1 MKKKTVRTLRN
12 MKERGEKIAML
23 TAYDYTFARLL
34 DEAGVDVILVGD
46 SLGMVVQGHDTTH
59 PVTMEHMLY
68 HTGIVARGVR
78 QALVVGDMPF
88 LSYQVSVEEAVR
100 NAGAFLRVGADAVKL
115 EGGDEILPV
124 IERLV
129 AVGIPVMGH
138 LGLQPQKVRALGGY
152 RKIVYGEEAVE
163 RLVAEAR
170 RLEAAGVFALV
181 LENINHDAARRVTES
196 VRIPTIGIGSGPHCD
211 GQVLVLHDMLG
222 LSHFRPPFAKAYM
235 DGARLVSEAVAT
247 YIREVKEGTFP
258 EEGG

>member
-23 TAYDYTFARLL
+23 TAYDYTSARLV

-46 SLGMVVQGHDTTH
+46 SVGMVVQGHDTTH
-59 PVTMEHMLY
+59 PVTLEHMLY
-68 HTGIVARGVR
+68 HTEIVARGVR

-115 EGGDEILPV
+115 EGGEEILPV
-124 IERLV
+124 IARLV

-152 RKIVYGEEAVE
+152 RKMLYTDEAITRLVEEAK
-163 RLVAEAR
+163 
-170 RLEAAGVFALV
+170 RLESAGIFALV
-181 LENINHDAARRVTES
+181 LENINAEAARAVTEALS
-196 VRIPTIGIGSGPHCD
+196 VPTIGIGSGPHCD

-222 LSHFRPPFAKAYM
+222 LSHFRPPFAKAYL
-235 DGARLVSEAVAT
+235 DGARLVKEAVGT
-247 YIREVKEGTFP
+247 YVREVKEGVFP
-258 EEGG
+258 EER